1 MAVGRLQI
9 LNNWSPWLIS
19 SPEKICIGLEYSRNR
34 TGPIWKISDEQ
45 MTRFAIEEAARIG
58 ILKAVDVEDVHV
70 VHVPEAYPVYFGS

>member
-1 MAVGRLQI
+1 
-9 LNNWSPWLIS
+9 
-19 SPEKICIGLEYSRNR
+19 
-34 TGPIWKISDEQ
+34 